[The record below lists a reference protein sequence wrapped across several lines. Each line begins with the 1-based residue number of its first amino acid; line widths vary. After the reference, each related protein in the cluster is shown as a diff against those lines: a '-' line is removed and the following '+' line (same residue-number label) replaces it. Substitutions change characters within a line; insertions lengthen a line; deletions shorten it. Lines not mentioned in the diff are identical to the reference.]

1 MKCVNSCEKGNYYV
15 KMSKLLIRYMSTLLI
30 IKQLKNG

>member
-15 KMSKLLIRYMSTLLI
+15 RMSKLLIRYMSTVHL
-30 IKQLKNG
+30 IKQLKIE